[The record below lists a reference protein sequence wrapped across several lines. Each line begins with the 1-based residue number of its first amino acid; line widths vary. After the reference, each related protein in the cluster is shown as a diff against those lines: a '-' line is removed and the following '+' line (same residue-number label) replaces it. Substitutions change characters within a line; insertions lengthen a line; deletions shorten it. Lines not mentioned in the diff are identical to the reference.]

1 MDREQ
6 ITVAVLL
13 DLSKAFDSIDHS
25 LLLTKLPS
33 LGFSDR
39 AVDWFKSYLSGR
51 SQIVRIGTTLSDSYF
66 ITHGVPLGPV
76 LFNIYIN
83 DLSLV
88 TNICSLESFVDDSK
102 LYISFPVKD
111 IDIDIVAGQLTED
124 LRRIA
129 GWCCAN
135 SLLINPH
142 KTKLFLLGT
151 RQMLRQIPDD
161 IQVTLLGK
169 QIYPVSSAQGLAKC
183 ANFAKIAKVTKIFLA
198 SEKKTVT
205 NSARIPKGTRF
216 KT

>member
-83 DLSLV
+83 DLPLV
-88 TNICSLESFVDDSK
+88 TNICSLESFV
-102 LYISFPVKD
+102 
-111 IDIDIVAGQLTED
+111 AGRLE
-124 LRRIA
+124 I
-129 GWCCAN
+129 
-135 SLLINPH
+135 
-142 KTKLFLLGT
+142 
-151 RQMLRQIPDD
+151 
-161 IQVTLLGK
+161 
-169 QIYPVSSAQGLAKC
+169 IYLVSS
-183 ANFAKIAKVTKIFLA
+183 
-198 SEKKTVT
+198 
-205 NSARIPKGTRF
+205 KGH
-216 KT
+216 

>member
-51 SQIVRIGTTLSDSYF
+51 SQIVRIGTTLSDSYL

-83 DLSLV
+83 DLTLV
-88 TNICSLESFVDDSK
+88 TNICSLESFV
-102 LYISFPVKD
+102 
-111 IDIDIVAGQLTED
+111 AGRLE
-124 LRRIA
+124 I
-129 GWCCAN
+129 
-135 SLLINPH
+135 
-142 KTKLFLLGT
+142 
-151 RQMLRQIPDD
+151 
-161 IQVTLLGK
+161 
-169 QIYPVSSAQGLAKC
+169 IYLVSS
-183 ANFAKIAKVTKIFLA
+183 
-198 SEKKTVT
+198 
-205 NSARIPKGTRF
+205 KGH
-216 KT
+216 